1 MNMVPARGWTV
12 ADADKLQ
19 GPGWK
24 YSQDL
29 SPVPWTGGRGEEG
42 SGSTNSI
49 ITIEA
54 SANPHQGLPSKPKEL
69 LPDLPSCSH
78 TYQQENKDAY

>member
-1 MNMVPARGWTV
+1 MNMVPACGWTV

-29 SPVPWTGGRGEEG
+29 SPVPWTGHCLGAMERRALAAL
-42 SGSTNSI
+42 I
-49 ITIEA
+49 
-54 SANPHQGLPSKPKEL
+54 QL
-69 LPDLPSCSH
+69 
-78 TYQQENKDAY
+78 